1 MRLPQIRME
10 SRMAQIKIQ
19 QTPARQE
26 IRQPEADISIRQPNA
41 DVSMETKP
49 SKLTIDQTQAWEEMG
64 LMHILKRIEKFA
76 NDGHRGA
83 MEGVARRAK
92 QGKDLMKIENEGN
105 PVVSQAMTNAY
116 DQQKPLGITFI
127 PSNFAVTTHYEPA
140 EVQINVNVNEPVINN
155 EPRKPNHTYIPGNV
169 TTRIG
174 QYQDLQID
182 VADVSSDSV

>member
-10 SRMAQIKIQ
+10 SHMAKIQIQ

-26 IRQPEADISIRQPNA
+26 IRQPEADISIRQPHA

-64 LMHILKRIEKFA
+64 LMHIFKRIEKHA
-76 NDGHRGA
+76 NDGYQDGMA
-83 MEGVARRAK
+83 GIARRAK
-92 QGKDLMKIENEGN
+92 QGKELMEIENEGN
-105 PVVSQAMTNAY
+105 PIVSQATTNAY
-116 DQQKPLGITFI
+116 DQQKSPGITFI
-127 PSNFAVTTHYEPA
+127 PSNFAAKTNYEPA
-140 EVQINVNVNEPVINN
+140 NVQISVNVNKPVIDNQSQ
-155 EPRKPNHTYIPGNV
+155 KPTHTYIPGDV

-182 VADVSSDSV
+182 FIHLSSDSV